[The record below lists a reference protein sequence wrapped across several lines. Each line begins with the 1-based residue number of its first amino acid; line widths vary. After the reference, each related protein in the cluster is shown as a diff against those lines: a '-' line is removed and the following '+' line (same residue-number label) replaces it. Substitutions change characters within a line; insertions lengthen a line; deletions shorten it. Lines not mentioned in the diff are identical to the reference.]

1 MSIDVELT
9 KLPSPSTKL
18 IPVIVTPGMFTNQVD
33 GDPISKKDARYTTMV
48 SCDACKSSDKY
59 ASLKARN
66 NSTPG
71 STMAPSKLAN
81 TDPISLSSA
90 EAGSPTSGAID
101 GAILTLGNSEG
112 ELLGVVDGAKLALGV
127 LLGKLEGVLLG
138 IIDGAK
144 LALGVL
150 LGELEGMADS
160 EGELLGVKDGSML
173 ALGVLLGIIDGLSEE
188 LSLGTNDGD
197 CEHS

>member
-112 ELLGVVDGAKLALGV
+112 EILGVV
-127 LLGKLEGVLLG
+127 
-138 IIDGAK
+138 DGAK

-150 LGELEGMADS
+150 LGELEGMADA